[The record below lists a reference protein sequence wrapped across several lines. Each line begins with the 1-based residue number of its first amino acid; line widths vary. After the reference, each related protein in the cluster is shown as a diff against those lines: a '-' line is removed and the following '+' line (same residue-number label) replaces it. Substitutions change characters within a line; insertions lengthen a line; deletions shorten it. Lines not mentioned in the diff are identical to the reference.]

1 MTDSFQICNCSAIN
15 LTSQSVRSV
24 IVSLTKKLF
33 IVGATAF
40 KV

>member
-24 IVSLTKKLF
+24 IISRTKKLF